1 MHEVGELARLGRK
14 VTDIVELKGFGGVL
28 DEVKHIVHPGD
39 QAVDVLPIQWRYECP
54 VEKREGLVS
63 HLVGAVFEL
72 DNAGD
77 ALTAV
82 MFLAREAPQQL
93 AEHRACGDYQLR
105 VLIKEIEEPTFTR
118 HQLGKKLHARIP
130 SASDRAVRNCAA
142 WSGIRTA
149 AACFHPLLS
158 QLIKSKHIV
167 REALAPAQ
175 SGV

>member
-1 MHEVGELARLGRK
+1 MDYADYKHLTFEPRPNGVLLVTINRPEVLNAANARLHWEFTQVWLTVDADPKTRVVL
-14 VTDIVELKGFGGVL
+14 VT
-28 DEVKHIVHPGD
+28 
-39 QAVDVLPIQWRYECP
+39 
-54 VEKREGLVS
+54 
-63 HLVGAVFEL
+63 GAGKAFS
-72 DNAGD
+72 AG
-77 ALTAV
+77 A
-82 MFLAREAPQQL
+82 AP
-93 AEHRACGDYQLR
+93 

-118 HQLGKKLHARIP
+118 HQPGKKLHARIL

-158 QLIKSKHIV
+158 QLVKSKHIV